1 MRKGFFIRTA
11 GLVSLLALAALP
23 VSAQMFGGDA
33 YRAPAVS
40 QPNRLEWA
48 WDGGDRLAVG
58 VPATVRYSEQGAPRV
73 IVTGP
78 EELLRRVRFRDGT
91 ISNRDDWGFSWSKQ
105 DRLDIQVTGVKLKNF
120 LVSGSARMQLGKL
133 DRDSINIRVSGSGS
147 AMMDGAKVGD
157 ISLKVSGS
165 GKIQLGAL
173 QAARDVEV
181 DISGSGSASAA
192 SGNAENID
200 LSISG
205 SGSADFGG
213 LQSRQASVTLSGS
226 GQAAVAPRDTA
237 NIRISGSGR
246 VRMPTSPPNLQTRV
260 SGSGRIV
267 TAQADI
273 R

>member
-1 MRKGFFIRTA
+1 MRKGFFTA
-11 GLVSLLALAALP
+11 GLLGVVMLAILP
-23 VSAQMFGGDA
+23 ASAQMFGGES
-33 YRAPAVS
+33 YRTPAVS
-40 QPNRLEWA
+40 QPNRLEWV

-73 IVTGP
+73 IITGP

-91 ISNRDDWGFSWSKQ
+91 ISNRDDWGFSWGKQ
-105 DRLDIQVTGVKLKNF
+105 ERLEIQVTGVKLRNF
-120 LVSGSARMQLGKL
+120 LVSGSARMLLGKL

-147 AMMDGAKVGD
+147 AMLDAAKVRD

-165 GKIQLGAL
+165 GRIQLGTL

-181 DISGSGSASAA
+181 NISGSGSATAA
-192 SGNAENID
+192 SGQAESID

-213 LQSRQASVTLSGS
+213 LQSREASVTLSGS
-226 GQAAVAPRDTA
+226 GHAAVAPRDVA

>member
-1 MRKGFFIRTA
+1 MRKGFFIRTV
-11 GLVSLLALAALP
+11 GLVGLMALAALP
-23 VSAQMFGGDA
+23 VSAQMFGGDS

-58 VPATVRYSEQGAPRV
+58 VPATVRYHEQGAPRV

-91 ISNRDDWGFSWSKQ
+91 ISNRDDWGFSWGRREQ
-105 DRLDIQVTGVKLKNF
+105 LEIQVTGVKLKNF
-120 LVSGSARMQLGKL
+120 HVAGSARMHLGRL

-147 AMMDGAKVGD
+147 AQMDAVKVRD

-165 GKIQLGAL
+165 GKIELGAL
-173 QAARDVEV
+173 QAAREVEV
-181 DISGSGSASAA
+181 DISGSGSASTT
-192 SGNAENID
+192 SGHAENID

-213 LQSRQASVTLSGS
+213 LQSREASVTLSGS
-226 GQAAVAPRDTA
+226 GRAAVAPRDAA

>member
-1 MRKGFFIRTA
+1 MRKEFFLRTA
-11 GLVSLLALAALP
+11 GLVCLMALAALP
-23 VSAQMFGGDA
+23 VSAQMFGTDS

-48 WDGGDRLAVG
+48 WDDGDRLAVG
-58 VPATVRYSEQGAPRV
+58 VPATVRYQEQGAPRV
-73 IVTGP
+73 IITGP
-78 EELLRRVRFRDGT
+78 EDLLRRVRFRDGS

-105 DRLDIQVTGVKLKNF
+105 DRLEIQVTGVKLKNF
-120 LVSGSARMQLGKL
+120 LVSGSARMLLGKL

-147 AMMDGAKVGD
+147 AMMDAAKVND

-165 GKIQLGAL
+165 GNLQLGAL
-173 QAARDVEV
+173 QARDVEV
-181 DISGSGSASAA
+181 DVSGSGSANVA
-192 SGNAENID
+192 SGNAESVD

-213 LQSRQASVTLSGS
+213 LRSREASVSLSGS
-226 GQAAVAPRDTA
+226 GQAAVAPRDKA
-237 NIRISGSGR
+237 DIRISGSGR

>member
-11 GLVSLLALAALP
+11 GLVCLMALAALP
-23 VSAQMFGGDA
+23 VSAQMFGDS

-78 EELLRRVRFRDGT
+78 QELLRRVRFQGGI
-91 ISNRDDWGFSWSKQ
+91 ISNRDDWGFSWGKQ
-105 DRLDIQVTGVKLKNF
+105 ERLEIQVTGVKLNDF
-120 LVSGSARMQLGKL
+120 QVSGSARMLLGKL

-147 AMMDGAKVGD
+147 ALLDAAKVRD

-173 QAARDVEV
+173 QAGDVEV
-181 DISGSGSASAA
+181 DISGSGSAEAA
-192 SGNAENID
+192 SGNAQSID

-213 LQSRQASVTLSGS
+213 FRTRQASVTLSGS
-226 GQAAVAPRDTA
+226 GEAAVAPRDEA

-246 VRMPTSPPNLQTRV
+246 VRMPISPPNLQTRV